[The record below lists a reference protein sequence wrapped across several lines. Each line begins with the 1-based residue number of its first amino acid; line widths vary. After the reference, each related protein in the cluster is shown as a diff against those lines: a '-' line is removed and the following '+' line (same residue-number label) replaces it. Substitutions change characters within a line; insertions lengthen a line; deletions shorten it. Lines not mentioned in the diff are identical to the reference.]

1 MSIGLLGLLP
11 VLAGGYLFAVRSP
24 LTRHLIHHRSDYGLY
39 LVAVAAGSV
48 ALLVGWLAALLALAG
63 PGGPALRAAAAD
75 PGVWS
80 LGALLALP
88 IGWAGGEL
96 TRLLPEGVR
105 RRLYERAIEYQALER
120 VLLDSLVQDMPVRI
134 TLVDRKVYVGF
145 VLSAPD
151 PTMPRRWLRLLPLV
165 SGYRDRDTL
174 RYAFTTFYE
183 PVYEEF
189 VGDTVD
195 TEAIDPRFQIALP
208 ADRIASIGLFDFE
221 TYESFQQQVPAPA
234 AGASVDR

>member
-24 LTRHLIHHRSDYGLY
+24 LTRHFIHHRSDYGLY

-48 ALLVGWLAALLALAG
+48 ALVLGWLLALVALAG
-63 PGGPALRAAAAD
+63 PGWPALDAYAAD

-88 IGWAGGEL
+88 IGWVGGEL
-96 TRLLPEGVR
+96 TRLLPERVR
-105 RRLYERAIEYQALER
+105 RRLYEQAIEYQALER
-120 VLLDSLVQDMPVRI
+120 VLLDSLVQDIPVRI

-151 PTMPRRWLRLLPLV
+151 PTMPRRWLRMLPLV
-165 SGYRDRDTL
+165 SGYRDRETL

-195 TEAIDPRFQIALP
+195 TEAVDPRFQIALP

-221 TYESFQQQVPAPA
+221 TYESFQRQAPA
-234 AGASVDR
+234 GATETGPDR